1 MLMRLFPMLFGEKLK
16 HNHHFLHYISSSEIF
31 LSLMDDEFN
40 LEKINIL
47 RLKIDIY
54 LRRLIELYPE
64 ENIKPKQH
72 FLIHYPRA
80 ILIANCIG
88 A

>member
-1 MLMRLFPMLFGEKLK
+1 MRLFPMLFGEKLK
-16 HNHHFLHYISSSEIF
+16 HNHHFLHYISLSE
-31 LSLMDDEFN
+31 MDDEFN